1 MFTRTCSIKE
11 GKLFLQDLNRNLGG
25 DPKFLK
31 IIITKVKVKCLYDS
45 QITDFL
51 FRRERPFGRDLR
63 AIDIQRG
70 RDHGLGSYNDLREFC
85 GLSRAHKFEDFLD
98 FIDPEVILSY
108 FI

>member
-1 MFTRTCSIKE
+1 M
-11 GKLFLQDLNRNLGG
+11 
-25 DPKFLK
+25 
-31 IIITKVKVKCLYDS
+31 LYDS

-85 GLSRAHKFEDFLD
+85 GLNRAHKFEDFLD
-98 FIDPEVILSY
+98 FIDPEVI
-108 FI
+108 